1 MNNKSFSKV
10 SDTKYHIGGGTA
22 LATLAAIFMLAVP
35 PARADVP
42 AWMRTAASN
51 PIPKYSD
58 GTKTVLLYDETTIVV
73 KDAGE
78 VHSIHRR
85 VYRILRPAGRDR
97 GLFDVSFDKD
107 TKILNMK
114 AWSLPAGGGKEFEVK
129 EKDAVETQITE
140 GELYSDMRHRILRI
154 PAAEPGTT
162 VAYEY
167 EQRERPYILQDIW
180 WFQSPD
186 PVRQSRFILQ
196 LPQGWRYKAAWIHHD
211 TVAPQKDGNNQLH
224 WDLADLPAIE
234 EEPNMPPAQSIEG
247 RMVVNYFPPG
257 GASGN
262 SMES

>member
-10 SDTKYHIGGGTA
+10 SDTKYHIGGGAA

-51 PIPKYSD
+51 PIPTYSD

-73 KDAGE
+73 KDARE

-114 AWSLPAGGGKEFEVK
+114 AWSLPAGGGKEF
-129 EKDAVETQITE
+129 
-140 GELYSDMRHRILRI
+140 
-154 PAAEPGTT
+154 
-162 VAYEY
+162 
-167 EQRERPYILQDIW
+167 
-180 WFQSPD
+180 
-186 PVRQSRFILQ
+186 
-196 LPQGWRYKAAWIHHD
+196 
-211 TVAPQKDGNNQLH
+211 
-224 WDLADLPAIE
+224 
-234 EEPNMPPAQSIEG
+234 
-247 RMVVNYFPPG
+247 
-257 GASGN
+257 
-262 SMES
+262 